1 MIRCVIICGGLLTAV
16 WSAAAAP
23 GAANELTW
31 EGRTMGTFYFVKL
44 AGVAPD
50 VKLTAELRDG
60 VEQRFAEI
68 NRQLS
73 HYQPDSELS
82 RFGSHSSTAPFKV
95 SAPFAH
101 VIRHSLTVW
110 RESSGAFDPTLGA
123 LINLWGFGPAGA
135 TGRVPTDA
143 EIAAAQRVCGS
154 RHLHVTADDELQKD
168 IPGLQL
174 NLSGVAKGYGADEA
188 ARFLRERGYT
198 NIFVSVCGEIV
209 AFGFNS
215 EGQPWQVGIERPLYG
230 SPPGT
235 ALSAI
240 VPLSGRAL
248 STSGDTHNFFRDEH
262 GQSFAE
268 RFRAAS
274 AANEW
279 PTAVR
284 LAHTFKGLAQS
295 IGARDLGWIAGRLE
309 RAALAHDIAGVGA
322 LENELA
328 RELARV
334 MGGLSGLEEVAEAD
348 AGHRRILPRAGRC
361 RPAAAG

>member
-262 GQSFAE
+262 GQVFAHILDPSTGRPASNNIASVTVIAANGMTADSLTKPLYIWGLE
-268 RFRAAS
+268 RGLRWIEARPDAAALFIIRESDGRFRLVAS
-274 AANEW
+274 SRFPA
-279 PTAVR
+279 
-284 LAHTFKGLAQS
+284 FKT
-295 IGARDLGWIAGRLE
+295 LE
-309 RAALAHDIAGVGA
+309 
-322 LENELA
+322 
-328 RELARV
+328 
-334 MGGLSGLEEVAEAD
+334 
-348 AGHRRILPRAGRC
+348 PQ
-361 RPAAAG
+361 P